1 VEWCNNIIILFQ
13 KEYDIS
19 ETHSRIREDGEK
31 PCKRIVK
38 PSICKGHKEEIK
50 KKDEGRKFA
59 AYYLHRWNR
68 SWEPDL
74 IMTPGYCN
82 KSF

>member
-1 VEWCNNIIILFQ
+1 MEWCNNIIIIIRHSFHVTHHLFQ

-38 PSICKGHKEEIK
+38 PSICKGHNEEIK

-59 AYYLHRWNR
+59 AYYLHR
-68 SWEPDL
+68 
-74 IMTPGYCN
+74 
-82 KSF
+82 